1 MMTIEAVSLEHAFG
15 KRRVLKAVSF
25 GVERGEIFG
34 VVGPDGAGKTTLVR
48 ALTGVLRPNGGTV
61 RLLGSLPPERARE
74 NVGVIPQA
82 FALYGDLTVWENI
95 RLYASLYGAAP
106 AEAERRGKE
115 ILALTNLLPF
125 GDRLADALSGG
136 MKRKLAVAA
145 GLLHSPQVF
154 ILDEPTTGVD
164 PVSRREIWNLLYRLN
179 REGLT
184 ILVTTPYMDEAELCT
199 RVAFL
204 HEGTVMACGTPRE
217 LCESYPWQILELS
230 VPLRDVKP
238 YLAGV
243 PARDILAFGT
253 SFHLVVKDAASAE
266 TAVREALSR
275 KSIPVG
281 SLRRIAPTLEDVF
294 VELTGEAA

>member
-1 MMTIEAVSLEHAFG
+1 MMIEAVSLEHAFG
-15 KRRVLKAVSF
+15 QRRVLKNVSF
-25 GVERGEIFG
+25 GVEKGEIFG

-48 ALTGVLRPNGGTV
+48 ALTGVLRPKSGTV
-61 RLLGSLPPERARE
+61 RLLGSLAPEKARE
-74 NVGVIPQA
+74 RVGVIPQA
-82 FALYGDLTVWENI
+82 FTLYGDLTVWENI
-95 RLYASLYGAAP
+95 RLYASLYGADP
-106 AEAERRGKE
+106 ANVERKGEE

-164 PVSRREIWNLLYRLN
+164 PVSRREIWGLLYHLN
-179 REGLT
+179 RAGLT

-204 HEGTVMACGTPRE
+204 DEGAVMACGSPKG
-217 LCESYPWQILELS
+217 LCEGYPWQILELS

-238 YLAGV
+238 YLSGV
-243 PARDILAFGT
+243 PVKEVLAFGT
-253 SFHLVVKDAASAE
+253 AFHLVVEDAAKAE

-275 KSIPVG
+275 NGIPVR
-281 SLRRIAPTLEDVF
+281 SLRRVAPTLEDVF
-294 VELTGEAA
+294 VELAGEAT

>member
-1 MMTIEAVSLEHAFG
+1 MMIEAVSLEHAFG
-15 KRRVLKAVSF
+15 SRRVLKGVSF
-25 GVERGEIFG
+25 GVKEGEIFG

-48 ALTGVLRPNGGTV
+48 VLTGVLHPKGGTV
-61 RLLGSLPPERARE
+61 RLLGSLAPEKARE
-74 NVGVIPQA
+74 RVGVIPQA
-82 FALYGDLTVWENI
+82 FTLYGDLTVWENI
-95 RLYASLYGAAP
+95 RLYGSMYGADP

-115 ILALTNLLPF
+115 ILAFTNLLPF

-164 PVSRREIWNLLYRLN
+164 PVSRREIWGLLYQLN
-179 REGLT
+179 RSGLT

-199 RVAFL
+199 RAAFL
-204 HEGTVMACGTPRE
+204 NEGSVMACGTPKA
-217 LCESYPWQILELS
+217 LCEGYPWQILELS

-243 PARDILAFGT
+243 PLREVLAFGT
-253 SFHLVVKDAASAE
+253 AFHLVVEDAASAE
-266 TAVREALSR
+266 AAVREALSR
-275 KSIPVG
+275 QDIPVL
-281 SLRRIAPTLEDVF
+281 SMRRVPPTLEDVF
-294 VELTGEAA
+294 VELAGKAA

>member
-1 MMTIEAVSLEHAFG
+1 MMIEAVSLEHAFG
-15 KRRVLKAVSF
+15 SRRVLKGVSF
-25 GVERGEIFG
+25 GVKEGEIFG

-48 ALTGVLRPNGGTV
+48 VLTGVLHPKGGTV
-61 RLLGSLPPERARE
+61 RLLGSLAPEKARE
-74 NVGVIPQA
+74 RVGVIPQA
-82 FALYGDLTVWENI
+82 FTLYGDLTVWENI
-95 RLYASLYGAAP
+95 RLYGSMYGADP

-115 ILALTNLLPF
+115 ILAFTNLLPF

-164 PVSRREIWNLLYRLN
+164 PVSRREIWGLLYQLN
-179 REGLT
+179 RSGLT

-199 RVAFL
+199 RAAFL
-204 HEGTVMACGTPRE
+204 NEGSVMACGTPKA
-217 LCESYPWQILELS
+217 LCEGYPWQILELS

-243 PARDILAFGT
+243 RLREVLAFGT
-253 SFHLVVKDAASAE
+253 AFHLVVEDAASAE
-266 TAVREALSR
+266 AAVREALSR
-275 KSIPVG
+275 QDIPVL
-281 SLRRIAPTLEDVF
+281 SMRRVPPTLEDVF
-294 VELTGEAA
+294 VELAGKAA